1 METFPDGFAVAV
13 ARRVQQVATENRL
26 WPGFNPADVPLA
38 IYDGTETLLYGY
50 PGTPDGFVPRADD
63 GQQRLVYQGRH
74 PAVVANT
81 CVDLDGTL
89 VATVMPATGLNVQH
103 PGEAAGLAIHE
114 MFHVFQMRNPAL
126 WKMANEAVMFL
137 YPLTDTGLVELRRR
151 EVEALR
157 RALGSQSLP
166 DKIGWARQALHTRK
180 ARFSQLDGD
189 FISYERRVEVIEGLA
204 HYVEAAAGGRPLRLP
219 ASGFSLAD
227 FRLSLYATGHTL
239 AALLDDVKPGWQQA
253 VMTETEWALDVVL
266 AAALQSAE
274 DDASD
279 DDAAKYAFS
288 AKELATFANLA
299 EDDVRTVVAERA
311 ARLHEFRTKP
321 GQRLVIETAVTE
333 PLRVAGFDPMNVHV
347 LDAGVLHTR
356 LLHLGN
362 SRNRIEMLRTG
373 GRDAQALTEGLG
385 PHPLFNG
392 IRRVEF
398 VVEDGLHVVTATDG
412 NTISITSGSITAT
425 LHAAATEE
433 TPSGLRAILAAS
445 SPPRELQ

>member
-1 METFPDGFAVAV
+1 MVTFPDGFAVAV

-157 RALGSQSLP
+157 EG
-166 DKIGWARQALHTRK
+166 ARQPELAGQNRLGAAGAAYTESPVFHP
-180 ARFSQLDGD
+180 DGD

-227 FRLSLYATGHTL
+227 FRLSLYATGHAL

-321 GQRLVIETAVTE
+321 G
-333 PLRVAGFDPMNVHV
+333 
-347 LDAGVLHTR
+347 
-356 LLHLGN
+356 
-362 SRNRIEMLRTG
+362 S
-373 GRDAQALTEGLG
+373 
-385 PHPLFNG
+385 
-392 IRRVEF
+392 
-398 VVEDGLHVVTATDG
+398 
-412 NTISITSGSITAT
+412 
-425 LHAAATEE
+425 
-433 TPSGLRAILAAS
+433 AS
-445 SPPRELQ
+445 SSRPP